1 MVLLGRL
8 GRHLRANAIAYLALF
23 VALGTS
29 TAFAANQ
36 LAKKSVGTPQLKKN
50 AVVSSKVKDRSLKA
64 VDFADGQLPAGKPGE
79 AGAQGP
85 VGPTEGFAAPEAAA
99 AIPSATPESG
109 IMERKITTHSSG
121 RLFAFSRATVSV
133 SCSAGSEA
141 QLGIYLD
148 GKAVAASGVNV
159 PISTL
164 TSVSVFGLSEAVGA
178 GEHTLT
184 LKFDCKSGTSGGA
197 SIGGGAAIGAI
208 LLGS

>member
-1 MVLLGRL
+1 VVLLGRL
-8 GRHLRANAIAYLALF
+8 GSHLRANAVAYLALF

-29 TAFAANQ
+29 GALAAQ

-85 VGPTEGFAAPEAAA
+85 VGPTEGFAAAELAG

-109 IMERKITTHSSG
+109 IMERKIATHSNG
-121 RLFAFSRATVSV
+121 RLFAFARGTIFV
-133 SCSAGSEA
+133 SCSAGTEA

-148 GKAVAASGVNV
+148 GKAVTASGETIK
-159 PISTL
+159 ISTFA
-164 TSVSVFGLSEAVGA
+164 SVSVFGLSEAVVA

-197 SIGGGAAIGAI
+197 SIGGGSAIGAI